1 MNIESAYRIMRN
13 RIEQMYEDSCTVYEQ
28 MDVFDKKTK
37 VKKGK
42 RVAILE
48 DEPCRLSFS
57 RLEAGEKADP
67 ASMPPQTVKLF
78 ISPDIDIKT
87 GCVIEIRHKGR
98 TYEYERSGQPA
109 VYSSHQEIVLQL
121 RERWS

>member
-13 RIEQMYEDSCTVYEQ
+13 RIEQMYEDRCTVYEQ

-67 ASMPPQTVKLF
+67 ASMPSQTVKLF

-121 RERWS
+121 YERWS

>member
-1 MNIESAYRIMRN
+1 MNIESARRIMREK
-13 RIEQMYEDSCTVYEQ
+13 IEQTYEDSCSVYEQ
-28 MDVFDKKTK
+28 MDVFDEKTK

-42 RVAILE
+42 RAAILE

-67 ASMPPQTVKLF
+67 ASAPSQTAKLF

-87 GCVIEIRHKGR
+87 GCVLEIKHKGR
-98 TYEYERSGQPA
+98 TYEYERSGEPA

>member
-1 MNIESAYRIMRN
+1 MNIESARRIMREK
-13 RIEQMYEDSCTVYEQ
+13 IEQTYEDSCSVYEQ
-28 MDVFDKKTK
+28 KDVFDEKTK

-42 RVAILE
+42 RVATLE

-67 ASMPPQTVKLF
+67 ASAPSQTAKLF

-87 GCVIEIRHKGR
+87 GCVLEIKHKGR
-98 TYEYERSGQPA
+98 IYEYERSGQPA

>member
-121 RERWS
+121 YERWS

>member
-1 MNIESAYRIMRN
+1 MNIESTRRIMREK
-13 RIEQMYEDSCTVYEQ
+13 IEQTYEDSCSVYEQ
-28 MDVFDKKTK
+28 TDVFDKKTK

-42 RVAILE
+42 KVAILE

-67 ASMPPQTVKLF
+67 ASAPSQTAKLF

-87 GCVIEIRHKGR
+87 GCVLEIKHKGR

>member
-1 MNIESAYRIMRN
+1 MNIESARSIMREK
-13 RIEQMYEDSCTVYEQ
+13 IEQTYEDSCSVYEQ
-28 MDVFDKKTK
+28 TDVFDEKTK

-42 RVAILE
+42 RVAALE

-67 ASMPPQTVKLF
+67 ASAPSQTAKLF

-87 GCVIEIRHKGR
+87 GCVLEIKHKGR

>member
-1 MNIESAYRIMRN
+1 MNIESARRIMREK
-13 RIEQMYEDSCTVYEQ
+13 IEQTYEDRCKVYEQ

-67 ASMPPQTVKLF
+67 ASAPSQTAKLF

-121 RERWS
+121 YERWS

>member
-57 RLEAGEKADP
+57 RLGAGEKADP